1 MQFIKPSEI
10 SSKIMTLIEES
21 DKFVLIVSPYVKIS
35 KWYKLI
41 KKIENVQNRNIHV
54 DFIIRDDKTN
64 QASFEELNEL
74 GLNFTSIKDLHCKL
88 YLNEKYA
95 IISSMNLLLSSEI
108 NSIELAYQTE
118 TESEFEE
125 LKDFCKRYLLY
136 DFSKLEN
143 TIRIKDWRD
152 YLSELLDD
160 KIGRKINGN
169 QDDETFRINTGINN
183 YYASIWNLRK
193 NYLKISGILTAR
205 EYIYLTRNK
214 RNIPTINNINI
225 ELKEGEKGK
234 YDTIL
239 GTLKIPLI
247 SKDLDYITNNEQT
260 IIAQTICDFLLEI
273 DEFKMWA
280 RNNRDQLD

>member
-35 KWYKLI
+35 RWYKLI
-41 KKIENVQNRNIHV
+41 KKIENVQNRNIQV

-64 QASFEELNEL
+64 QASFDELNEL

-125 LKDFCKRYLLY
+125 LKDFCKRYLLH
-136 DFSKLEN
+136 DFSKPKN

-152 YLSELLDD
+152 YLTELLDD

-169 QDDETFRINTGINN
+169 QDDGTFRINTGINN

-205 EYIYLTRNK
+205 EYIYLSRSK

-225 ELKEGEKGK
+225 ELQEGEKGQ

-247 SKDLDYITNNEQT
+247 SKDLDYIISNEQA
-260 IIAQTICDFLLEI
+260 IIAQTICDFLIEI
-273 DEFKMWA
+273 DEFKIWA